1 MEISVKI
8 IKILDAQSFNSK
20 NGETTIK
27 NTFVGETQGQY
38 PKNIAFSVLGEDKFK
53 QMAIAVG
60 GQYNVSF
67 DVESREWQGKWFTEC
82 KAWKAVRVDGGQ
94 QQTAQPANQPAAA
107 PAPAPAETDGGNAN
121 EDVPF

>member
-20 NGETTIK
+20 NGEITIK

-38 PKNIAFSVLGEDKFK
+38 PKNIAFSVLGEDKFN
-53 QMAIAVG
+53 QMGIVVG

-82 KAWKAVRVDGGQ
+82 KAWKAVRVDGVQ
-94 QQTAQPANQPAAA
+94 QSAAQPARQPSAS
-107 PAPAPAETDGGNAN
+107 PAPAQAETNGSNAN

>member
-20 NGETTIK
+20 NGEITIK

-38 PKNIAFSVLGEDKFK
+38 PKNIAFSVLGEDKFN
-53 QMAIAVG
+53 QMGIVVG
-60 GQYNVSF
+60 AQYNVSF

-82 KAWKAVRVDGGQ
+82 KAWKAVRVDGVQ
-94 QQTAQPANQPAAA
+94 QSAAQPANQPAASSA
-107 PAPAPAETDGGNAN
+107 PAPADNGGGSN

>member
-20 NGETTIK
+20 NGEITIK

-38 PKNIAFSVLGEDKFK
+38 PKNIAFSVLGEDKFN
-53 QMAIAVG
+53 QMGIVVG

-94 QQTAQPANQPAAA
+94 QSAAQPANQPAATA
-107 PAPAPAETDGGNAN
+107 PAPAANNGGV
-121 EDVPF
+121 DDSVPF

>member
-20 NGETTIK
+20 NGEITVK
-27 NTFVGETQGQY
+27 NTFIGETQGQY
-38 PKNIAFSVLGEDKFK
+38 TKNIAFSVLGEDKFK
-53 QMAIAVG
+53 QMGIVVG

-82 KAWKAVRVDGGQ
+82 KAWKAVRVDGVQ
-94 QQTAQPANQPAAA
+94 QSAAQPANQPAAA
-107 PAPAPAETDGGNAN
+107 APAPAENNGGGSN

>member
-20 NGETTIK
+20 NGEITIK

-38 PKNIAFSVLGEDKFK
+38 PKNIAFSVLGEDKFN
-53 QMAIAVG
+53 QMGIVVG

-82 KAWKAVRVDGGQ
+82 KAWKAVRVDGVQ
-94 QQTAQPANQPAAA
+94 QSAAQQPANQPAAS
-107 PAPAPAETDGGNAN
+107 PAPAPADNGGGSN

>member
-38 PKNIAFSVLGEDKFK
+38 PKNIAFSVLGDDKFK

-60 GQYNVSF
+60 GQYNISF

-82 KAWKAVRVDGGQ
+82 KAWKAVRVDGVQ
-94 QQTAQPANQPAAA
+94 QSAAQPASQPAAS
-107 PAPAPAETDGGNAN
+107 PAPAPADNGGGSN

>member
-27 NTFVGETQGQY
+27 NTFIGETQGQY
-38 PKNIAFSVLGEDKFK
+38 HKNIAFSVLGEDKFK
-53 QMAIAVG
+53 QMGVVVG

-67 DVESREWQGKWFTEC
+67 DVESREWQNKWFTEC
-82 KAWKAVRVDGGQ
+82 KAWKAVRVDGVQ
-94 QQTAQPANQPAAA
+94 QPAAQPANQPATAA
-107 PAPAPAETDGGNAN
+107 PAPTENNGGG
-121 EDVPF
+121 DDSVPF